1 VVPQCGTGHK
11 ELVRVTWNSQKAELI
26 MKTAEDLLINT
37 RVIAKASA
45 VGCDVEGE
53 MVLLDLDSDT
63 YFGLNPVGADIWN
76 YIREEK
82 SLQEIQSY
90 LLSRY
95 KVSRERCEQEVRVL
109 LTNLAAKGLIETR
122 PDEIPSLEDA
132 ETI

>member
-1 VVPQCGTGHK
+1 
-11 ELVRVTWNSQKAELI
+11 
-26 MKTAEDLLINT
+26 MKTAEDVLINA

-76 YIREEK
+76 YIREER
-82 SLQEIQSY
+82 SLGDIHSY

-95 KVSRERCEQEVRVL
+95 NVSRERCEQEVSAL

-122 PDEIPSLEDA
+122 PDPMLSVDDA
-132 ETI
+132 EAN

>member
-1 VVPQCGTGHK
+1 M
-11 ELVRVTWNSQKAELI
+11 N
-26 MKTAEDLLINT
+26 TAEDLLINI

-76 YIREEK
+76 YIREER
-82 SLQEIQSY
+82 SLQDIHSY

-95 KVSRERCEQEVRVL
+95 KVSRERCEQEVRAL
-109 LTNLAAKGLIETR
+109 LTNLAAKGLVETR
-122 PDEIPSLEDA
+122 PDEVSSVDDA
-132 ETI
+132 ETN